1 MYAKWLLL
9 GLALDLSLVACEKP
23 SRRQLDLD
31 LVRIT
36 GEGKLRTDVVGD
48 AIQETATFVL
58 VDAEN
63 TGKEGAYVT
72 LAGDLADSTGTVVA
86 DFKAQSLWIP
96 AGDSR
101 TFALVDRARK
111 PRPTA
116 TQAKIQV
123 RSATIPDH
131 PPPARVD
138 QIREVPDNGNLVV
151 QGILHN
157 DAARRGDIM
166 VIGSFHGADGRPM
179 TRPFSIVKVPAGES
193 RAVQFV
199 SPPGAAHGTIYVG
212 DVSY

>member
-1 MYAKWLLL
+1 MRAWLLL
-9 GLALDLSLVACEKP
+9 VLLVACEDP

-31 LVRIT
+31 LVHIT

-63 TGKEGAYVT
+63 AGREGAYVT
-72 LAGDLADSTGTVVA
+72 LAGELADSTGTRVG

-96 AGDSR
+96 AGESR
-101 TFALVDRARK
+101 TFALVDRERK

-116 TQAKIQV
+116 AQAKILV
-123 RSATIPDH
+123 RSATIPEH

-151 QGILHN
+151 QGVLHN
-157 DAARRGDIM
+157 EAARRGDIM
-166 VIGSFHGADGRPM
+166 VIGSFHGPDGRPM
-179 TRPFSIVKVPAGES
+179 TRPFSIVKMPAGET

-199 SPPGAAHGTIYVG
+199 SPPGAARGTIYVG

>member
-1 MYAKWLLL
+1 MWLLL
-9 GLALDLSLVACEKP
+9 IAVAGFGACEKP
-23 SRRQLDLD
+23 SRRQLDLA

-72 LAGDLADSTGTVVA
+72 LAGDLADSTGKVVA
-86 DFKAQSLWIP
+86 EFKAQSLWIP
-96 AGDSR
+96 AGEQR
-101 TFALVDRARK
+101 TYALVDRDRK

-131 PPPARVD
+131 PPPAWVD
-138 QIREVPDNGNLVV
+138 QLREVPDNGNLVV

-166 VIGSFHGADGRPM
+166 VIGSFHASDGRPM
-179 TRPFSIVKVPAGES
+179 TRPFSILKVPAGET

>member
-1 MYAKWLLL
+1 MRAWSVLLVL
-9 GLALDLSLVACEKP
+9 PSVLLIGCEKP
-23 SRRQLDLD
+23 SRRHLDLD

-48 AIQETATFVL
+48 AVQETATFVL

-63 TGKEGAYVT
+63 TAKEGAYVT
-72 LAGDLADSTGTVVA
+72 LAGDLADASGTPVGA
-86 DFKAQSLWIP
+86 FKAQSLWIP
-96 AGDSR
+96 AGERR
-101 TFALVDRARK
+101 TFALVDRERK

-116 TQAKIQV
+116 ARATIRV
-123 RSATIPDH
+123 RSATIPDQ

-138 QIREVPDNGNLVV
+138 QLRELPDNGDLVV

-157 DAARRGDIM
+157 DAARRGEIM
-166 VIGSFHGADGRPM
+166 VIASFHGSDGRPM
-179 TRPFSIVKVPAGES
+179 TRPFSLVMVPAGAA

>member
-1 MYAKWLLL
+1 MRYISRVRAWMLLL
-9 GLALDLSLVACEKP
+9 ALVACEKS

-63 TGKEGAYVT
+63 SGKEGAYVT
-72 LAGDLADSTGTVVA
+72 LAGDLADATGTVVA

-96 AGDSR
+96 AGESR
-101 TFALVDRARK
+101 TYALVDRERK

-123 RSATIPDH
+123 RSATIPDR

-151 QGILHN
+151 QGVLHN

-166 VIGSFHGADGRPM
+166 VIGSFHAADGRPM
-179 TRPFSIVKVPAGES
+179 TRPFSVVKVPAGEA